1 MKKDT
6 TVLAHLITLTR
17 QLADNRFVILG
28 EGNTSALDG
37 ETLWV
42 KASGHSMA
50 DIDASGFSQVAMQ
63 PVLDVLDLYD
73 LSDDQLRQ
81 RLNEAR
87 VHPERDGYP
96 STETYMHAWLLTL
109 PDVKFVAHTHPT
121 ATLGIMCGPRAQ
133 EFADSRYFPDQIV
146 MCGPRSVFV
155 KYVAPGLR
163 LAQEIRSQCQK
174 YTEETGLQPKTI
186 LLQNHGL
193 IALGKTPQEALGA
206 TMMMDKAASVFNA
219 ARDPV
224 AMSDEQIAQIHNWT
238 DEHFRQAKLWE
249 D

>member
-28 EGNTSALDG
+28 EGNTSARDG
-37 ETLWV
+37 ETVWV
-42 KASGHSMA
+42 KASGSSMVA
-50 DIDASGFSQVAMQ
+50 IDASGFSQVSIQ

-73 LSDDQLRQ
+73 LSDEELRQ
-81 RLNEAR
+81 RLNDAR
-87 VHPERDGYP
+87 VDPKRDGHP
-96 STETYMHAWLLTL
+96 STETFMHAWLLTL
-109 PDVKFVAHTHPT
+109 PDVSYVAHTHPST
-121 ATLGIMCGPRAQ
+121 VLGIMCGAQ
-133 EFADSRYFPDQIV
+133 AREFAENRYFPDQVV

-155 KYVAPGLR
+155 SYVSPGLP
-163 LAQEIRSQCQK
+163 LAQEIRSQCEK
-174 YTEETGLQPKTI
+174 HTEKTGLQPKTI

-193 IALGKTPQEALGA
+193 ITLGKTPKEALSA

-224 AMSDEQIAQIHNWT
+224 ALTEEEIAHIHDWA
-238 DEHFRQAKLWE
+238 DEHARQAKLWE
-249 D
+249 Y